1 MGVGEYR
8 DYHMPY
14 FGKAL
19 NLTSWDWWFH
29 VFTDTYIKTMLD
41 YDLPEE
47 VRERRDPPFWKL
59 EYLSTFLYTK
69 SKIF

>member
-1 MGVGEYR
+1 MGGGLGCIHR

-47 VRERRDPPFWKL
+47 ARDKVSRHHQPFWK
-59 EYLSTFLYTK
+59 T
-69 SKIF
+69 

>member
-1 MGVGEYR
+1 MIPVPVGWGYR
-8 DYHMPY
+8 DYHMPC

-47 VRERRDPPFWKL
+47 ARGREGETNPTLL
-59 EYLSTFLYTK
+59 EA
-69 SKIF
+69 